1 MENICI
7 PTIDP
12 YLRIIQKLFNKI
24 SRNYEKMKDIKFGS
38 LFVHDCAEQ
47 FPSSN
52 ITSLNQ
58 CLSQSALINRFC
70 ELTYVKVWICL
81 LCFILDDIIN
91 L

>member
-24 SRNYEKMKDIKFGS
+24 SRNYEKMKDLKFAT
-38 LFVHDCAEQ
+38 LFVHDCNEQ

-52 ITSLNQ
+52 ISSLNQ
-58 CLSQSALINRFC
+58 CQSQAALIKRLC
-70 ELTYVKVWICL
+70 ELTSVKVL
-81 LCFILDDIIN
+81 
-91 L
+91 